1 MDKADRYLNR
11 ILRGTFL
18 TGKEKAEWK
27 AEMQTHID
35 CAVEELEAEG
45 HGREE
50 ALERTLRQFGDPGM
64 LRRDL
69 TRQTYGVSM
78 DVVLHVSAL
87 LWATFLFLYLQ
98 NQFRLYDGR
107 LVLPLIPL
115 TLLAAVLFMLTTRN
129 RADRF
134 GLLGA
139 VLPYAFLHVCLAIG
153 IPEAVRWYGAVMNN
167 YTSDWRSYQLF
178 LAMMFLWGLVLLNV
192 TKNTGVSALPLVLA
206 FLYKAFDLCRSLN
219 LHLFS
224 ALDRGMNPVSRHE
237 VLSHL
242 EGVSIR
248 LFVLA
253 VFLAVAHGFLQQQK
267 SKPAGASRA

>member
-27 AEMQTHID
+27 AEMRTHID
-35 CAVEELEAEG
+35 CSVEELEEEG
-45 HGREE
+45 LGRED

-69 TRQTYGVSM
+69 TRQTYGISV
-78 DVVLHVSAL
+78 DVILQVSAL
-87 LWATFLFLYLQ
+87 LWAAFLFLYLQ
-98 NQFRLYDGR
+98 SQFRLYEGR

-115 TLLAAVLFMLTTRN
+115 TLQAAVLFMLTTRN

-139 VLPYAFLHVCLAIG
+139 VLPYILLHVCLAIG
-153 IPEAVRWYGAVMNN
+153 FPEAVRWYDAVMNG
-167 YTSDWRSYQLF
+167 YTPDWRSYQLF
-178 LAMMFLWGLVLLNV
+178 LSMMFLWGLVLLKG
-192 TKNTGVSALPLVLA
+192 TKNTGVAALPLFLA
-206 FLYKAFDLCRSLN
+206 FLYKGFDLCRSLN

-224 ALDRGMNPVSRHE
+224 ALDRGVNSSSRHE

-253 VFLAVAHGFLQQQK
+253 VFLAVAHGYLQQQK
-267 SKPAGASRA
+267 SRPAGASRA